1 MMNEKFHR
9 NHPVCASST
18 PVELAHFFVPMD
30 QPETKR
36 AEPQALA
43 EADVQE
49 PEPIVLQRQFG
60 KTAIIEIIQRELEK
74 YCPVVDLETKRAEP
88 LTPSSEPDLLRRAL
102 IEDVPAFFLPAAAR
116 SMYLGGDSV
125 EEDEHFNLVQTIK
138 KLRDEGY
145 EDRKFE
151 RPHVWTTDAVPQ
163 GITHQSELETKTAEP
178 QKPVVKR
185 PNTTYTTRFQ
195 WMGSPSWSP
204 AHLSPPFH
212 SRFDP
217 QHETRFATPVITLPM
232 IMYRTSDL
240 QFFEKKN
247 APLRSRRRRRFD
259 SRRVWRRKYTLS

>member
-1 MMNEKFHR
+1 
-9 NHPVCASST
+9 
-18 PVELAHFFVPMD
+18 MD
-30 QPETKR
+30 QHETKR
-36 AEPQALA
+36 AEPQAPA

-49 PEPIVLQRQFG
+49 PEPIVIQRQFG

-74 YCPVVDLETKRAEP
+74 HCPVVDLSAFETKRAEP

-116 SMYLGGDSV
+116 SIYLGGD
-125 EEDEHFNLVQTIK
+125 DPDGDF
-138 KLRDEGY
+138 
-145 EDRKFE
+145 
-151 RPHVWTTDAVPQ
+151 
-163 GITHQSELETKTAEP
+163 KT
-178 QKPVVKR
+178 PVVER
-185 PNTTYTTRFQ
+185 PNTTYTTQFQ

-217 QHETRFATPVITLPM
+217 RHETRFATPV

-247 APLRSRRRRRFD
+247 VPLRSRRRRRFD
-259 SRRVWRRKYTLS
+259 RRRVWRRK